1 MARYEAMIGYN
12 VHSMEREMGNWSKLN
27 RDGSLNREQRNK
39 VGILHK
45 YGSEYERSALNTN
58 FLSETFVK
66 ETYLS
71 FFLSASVVF
80 VGKCK

>member
-12 VHSMEREMGNWSKLN
+12 VHSIESGMGNWSKLN

-45 YGSEYERSALNTN
+45 YRSEYERSALNTQTFYLKLFEKKN
-58 FLSETFVK
+58 VFFFPFL
-66 ETYLS
+66 L
-71 FFLSASVVF
+71 VF

>member
-1 MARYEAMIGYN
+1 MAQYEAMIGYN
-12 VHSMEREMGNWSKLN
+12 VHSTESKGMGNWSKLN

-45 YGSEYERSALNTN
+45 YRSEYERSALNTQTI
-58 FLSETFVK
+58 LSETFRK
-66 ETYLS
+66 EKC
-71 FFLSASVVF
+71 FFPFLSVF